1 MLSLAYAKGDVDK
14 VRTWVSTIGNP
25 EWDTLAS
32 SAGTAPGQP
41 KPAA

>member
-1 MLSLAYAKGDVDK
+1 MLSLAYAQDDVDK
-14 VRTWVSTIGNP
+14 VRTWVTTIGNP

-32 SAGTAPGQP
+32 SAGSPPGQL